1 MAGKSI
7 YPSIPAPGKT
17 PESMQVTL
25 DAMRQAMT
33 MVIINAQAPSANYA
47 PSSAAQVFVTHSQ
60 LERYVAANTGSV
72 AGAAASATA
81 ANAALSGAPKPKR
94 IPRLPRNLV
103 ATEL

>member
-60 LERYVAANTGSV
+60 LEKYVAQNTT
-72 AGAAASATA
+72 GAAASAKA
-81 ANAALSGAPKPKR
+81 ASATLSAAPKPRR
-94 IPRLPRNLV
+94 IPRLPRNLK

>member
-1 MAGKSI
+1 MSKSI

-33 MVIINAQAPSANYA
+33 MVIMNAQAPSSNYA
-47 PSSAAQVFVTHSQ
+47 PSSAAQVFVTHAQ
-60 LERYVAANTGSV
+60 LERYVAQNVS
-72 AGAAASATA
+72 GAAASAKA
-81 ANAALSGAPKPKR
+81 ANAVLSGAPKLKR
-94 IPRLPRNLV
+94 IPRLPRDLK